1 MAMVKHIFLM
11 SATARGFLAARP
23 FARDNCAKRA
33 VFAGG
38 GNLMDCLPPP
48 TGSRSDL
55 HFCRARAVFRAA
67 LILCASFLFSSDA
80 LALDAGDTLR
90 VMTFNVRGCKDM
102 TNTRNVAQTA
112 NRILAEDPDVCGLQ
126 ECNDARSAE
135 LASATGLH
143 RYFHHDEA
151 ILSKEEALSVEVVDL
166 LYYQTYHRDLMI
178 AEFEDYIIANT
189 HMSQTSEYG
198 LPEVDVITNALAKYE
213 GKGKP
218 ILFMGDLNTRPGFKV
233 YNKLAPLM
241 QCISPIN
248 MADGEGTYCSE
259 TNADREYTWNW
270 ILDFIYMD
278 YPSARSGEWSWTSH
292 VVKDHVTSD
301 HAPVVADITCQRI
314 KKLEKP
320 RAWVDEEAHTAGLT
334 GTWSGDVVYDWQTF
348 TAPLDGQ
355 YVFTP
360 DNSSHGSRVTVDV
373 TATFSDIPA
382 EEVRLGGDVQGAVWI
397 GTNGCFQ
404 VWTKELKVE
413 SGKLKVGEDAAWLDV
428 EAEGVTPQTGVEY
441 TFRFKFDYRNGIY
454 SASVLNN
461 GTYIPL
467 VQSANPSII
476 QSVNLSQFPLAA
488 SGSALSTIGFDGD
501 GILRSI
507 FGNFTSGF
515 SLRLR

>member
-1 MAMVKHIFLM
+1 MAMAKHIFLM
-11 SATARGFLAARP
+11 SATARGFLAAVCALS
-23 FARDNCAKRA
+23 FAVPCA
-33 VFAGG
+33 F
-38 GNLMDCLPPP
+38 
-48 TGSRSDL
+48 
-55 HFCRARAVFRAA
+55 
-67 LILCASFLFSSDA
+67 
-80 LALDAGDTLR
+80 ALDAGDTLR
-90 VMTFNVRGCKDM
+90 VMTFNVRGCTDE
-102 TNTRNVAQTA
+102 TGVRNVAQTA
-112 NRILAEDPDVCGLQ
+112 NRILTENPDVCGIQ
-126 ECNDARSAE
+126 ECNAARSAE
-135 LASATGLH
+135 LAAATGLKL
-143 RYFHHDEA
+143 FFANDEC
-151 ILSKEEALSVEVVDL
+151 ILSKTEPLSTEVVDL
-166 LYYQTYHRDLMI
+166 QYYKFYKRILMI
-178 AEFEDYIIANT
+178 AEFDDYIIANT
-189 HMSQTSEYG
+189 HMSRTSEYG

-218 ILFMGDLNTRPGFKV
+218 VLFMGDINTRPGFYV
-233 YNKLAPLM
+233 DNKLTPLM
-241 QCISPIN
+241 QCISPRQ
-248 MADGEGTYCSE
+248 MAVGEGTYHSE
-259 TNADREYTWNW
+259 MNAEGQYTWEW

-292 VVKDHVTSD
+292 VVKDHITSD

-320 RAWVDEEAHTAGLT
+320 RAWVDEEAHTTGLT

-348 TAPLDGQ
+348 TAPLAGR
-355 YVFTP
+355 YAFTP
-360 DNSSHGSRVTVDV
+360 DKPSRGSRVTVDV
-373 TATFSDIPA
+373 SAFFAQFPD
-382 EEVRLGGDVQGAVWI
+382 EEEKPGDDVQGAVWI

-404 VWTKELKVE
+404 VWTRLRQG
-413 SGKLKVGEDAAWLDV
+413 SGGQAGWIDV

-441 TFRFKFDYRNGIY
+441 TFRFKFDYKNGIY

-488 SGSALSTIGFDGD
+488 SGSALSSIGFDGD

>member
-11 SATARGFLAARP
+11 SATARGALAAACVLL
-23 FARDNCAKRA
+23 FA
-33 VFAGG
+33 V
-38 GNLMDCLPPP
+38 
-48 TGSRSDL
+48 S
-55 HFCRARAVFRAA
+55 AR
-67 LILCASFLFSSDA
+67 
-80 LALDAGDTLR
+80 ALDAGDTLR

-102 TNTRNVAQTA
+102 TNTRNVQQTA

-126 ECNDARSAE
+126 ECDDARSAK

-259 TNADREYTWNW
+259 TNADGEYTWNW

-292 VVKDHVTSD
+292 VIKDHITSD

-314 KKLEKP
+314 KRRTP
-320 RAWVDEEAHTAGLT
+320 TNAWIDEDARTSGLT
-334 GTWSGDVVYDWQTF
+334 GAWSDEVVYDWQTF
-348 TAPLDGQ
+348 TTPLAGR
-355 YVFTP
+355 YAFTP
-360 DNSSHGSRVTVDV
+360 NVPSRGHSTKIDV
-373 TATFSDIPA
+373 TASFSDIP
-382 EEVRLGGDVQGAVWI
+382 EEEENPGDGVQGAVWI

-404 VWTKELKVE
+404 IWSKVQGQKVE
-413 SGKLKVGEDAAWLDV
+413 GQGSGWIDV
-428 EAEGVTPQTGVEY
+428 AAEGVTPQTGVEY
-441 TFRFKFDYRNGIY
+441 TFRFKFDYQNGTY
-454 SASVLNN
+454 SASVLQN
-461 GTYIPL
+461 GAYIPL
-467 VQSANPSII
+467 VKSVNPAIP

-488 SGSALSTIGFDGD
+488 TGSRISEIGFVGD

-507 FGNFTSGF
+507 FGNFSLGF
-515 SLRLR
+515 YLRLR

>member
-11 SATARGFLAARP
+11 SATARGALAAACVLS
-23 FARDNCAKRA
+23 FA
-33 VFAGG
+33 V
-38 GNLMDCLPPP
+38 
-48 TGSRSDL
+48 S
-55 HFCRARAVFRAA
+55 AR
-67 LILCASFLFSSDA
+67 
-80 LALDAGDTLR
+80 ALDAGETLR

-178 AEFEDYIIANT
+178 AEFDDYIIANT

-241 QCISPIN
+241 QCISPRQ
-248 MADGEGTYCSE
+248 MAVGEGTYHSE
-259 TNADREYTWNW
+259 TNSVGEYTWEW

-278 YPSARSGEWSWTSH
+278 YSSARSGEWSWTSH
-292 VVKDHVTSD
+292 VVKDHITSD
-301 HAPVVADITCQRI
+301 HAPVIADITCQRI

-348 TAPLDGQ
+348 TAPLAGR
-355 YVFTP
+355 YAFTP
-360 DNSSHGSRVTVDV
+360 SDPSRGNSVTVDV
-373 TATFSDIPA
+373 TASFSDIPA
-382 EEVRLGGDVQGAVWI
+382 EEATPGEDVQGAVWI

-413 SGKLKVGEDAAWLDV
+413 SGMLKVGEDAAWLDV

-441 TFRFKFDYRNGIY
+441 TFRVVFNY
-454 SASVLNN
+454 AA
-461 GTYIPL
+461 GTYSVYVKTGLTGFTRLRENNPVNPVNP
-467 VQSANPSII
+467 VQN
-476 QSVNLSQFPLAA
+476 FPLAA
-488 SGSALSTIGFDGD
+488 SGSALSSIGFDGD

-507 FGNFTSGF
+507 FGNYVSGF

>member
-11 SATARGFLAARP
+11 SATARGALAAACVLS
-23 FARDNCAKRA
+23 FA
-33 VFAGG
+33 V
-38 GNLMDCLPPP
+38 
-48 TGSRSDL
+48 S
-55 HFCRARAVFRAA
+55 AR
-67 LILCASFLFSSDA
+67 
-80 LALDAGDTLR
+80 ALDAGETLR

-112 NRILAEDPDVCGLQ
+112 NRILTENPDVCGLQ
-126 ECNDARSAE
+126 ECSDARSAE

-259 TNADREYTWNW
+259 TNADGEYTWNW

-278 YPSARSGEWSWTSH
+278 FASARSGEWSWTSH

-314 KKLEKP
+314 KRRTP
-320 RAWVDEEAHTAGLT
+320 TNAWIDEDARTSGLT
-334 GTWSGDVVYDWQTF
+334 GAWSGDVVYDWRTF
-348 TAPLDGQ
+348 TAALGGRNA
-355 YVFTP
+355 FTP
-360 DNSSHGSRVTVDV
+360 KAPSRGNSVTVDV
-373 TATFSDIPA
+373 TVSFSHIP
-382 EEVRLGGDVQGAVWI
+382 EEEASPYDGAQGAVWL
-397 GTNGCFQ
+397 GTNRLFN
-404 VWTKELKVE
+404 VWTA
-413 SGKLKVGEDAAWLDV
+413 GGWIPV

-441 TFRFKFDYRNGIY
+441 TFRVVFNY
-454 SASVLNN
+454 AA
-461 GTYIPL
+461 GTYSVYVKTGLTEFARLRENNPVNPVNP
-467 VQSANPSII
+467 VQN
-476 QSVNLSQFPLAA
+476 FPLAA
-488 SGSALSTIGFDGD
+488 SGSALSSIGFDGD

-507 FGNFTSGF
+507 FGNYVSGF
-515 SLRLR
+515 SIWLR

>member
-1 MAMVKHIFLM
+1 MAIRTHEFAR
-11 SATARGFLAARP
+11 SATARGFLAAVCVLS
-23 FARDNCAKRA
+23 FA
-33 VFAGG
+33 V
-38 GNLMDCLPPP
+38 
-48 TGSRSDL
+48 S
-55 HFCRARAVFRAA
+55 AR
-67 LILCASFLFSSDA
+67 
-80 LALDAGDTLR
+80 ALDAGDTLR

-213 GKGKP
+213 GKDKP
-218 ILFMGDLNTRPGFKV
+218 ILFMGDINTRPGFYV
-233 YNKLAPLM
+233 DNKLTPLM
-241 QCISPIN
+241 QCISPRQ
-248 MADGEGTYCSE
+248 MAVGEGTYHSE
-259 TNADREYTWNW
+259 TDSVGEYTWEW

-301 HAPVVADITCQRI
+301 HAPVVADITCRRI
-314 KKLEKP
+314 KKREKA
-320 RAWVDEEAHTAGLT
+320 RAWIDEEAHTAGLT
-334 GTWSGDVVYDWQTF
+334 GTWSDEVVYDWQTF
-348 TAPLDGQ
+348 TTPLNGR
-355 YVFTP
+355 YAFTP
-360 DNSSHGSRVTVDV
+360 NVPSRGHSTKIDV
-373 TATFSDIPA
+373 TASFSDIP
-382 EEVRLGGDVQGAVWI
+382 EEEENPGDGVQGAVWI

-404 VWTKELKVE
+404 IWSKVQGQKVE
-413 SGKLKVGEDAAWLDV
+413 GQGSGWIDV
-428 EAEGVTPQTGVEY
+428 AAEGVTPQTGVEY
-441 TFRFKFDYRNGIY
+441 TFRFKFDYQNGTY
-454 SASVLNN
+454 SASVLQN
-461 GTYIPL
+461 GAYIPL
-467 VQSANPSII
+467 VKSVNPAIP

-488 SGSALSTIGFDGD
+488 TGSRISEIGFVGD

-507 FGNFTSGF
+507 FGNFSLGF
-515 SLRLR
+515 YLRLR